1 MFGRFDSLKLKASVL
16 RDSYFDFVKAFWHT
30 VVAEDPVWNWHIPY
44 LCGEIQDQLERVFR
58 GKEKEYDLVCNQ
70 PPATSKSLIYSVF
83 QLPWAWTRMMSFR
96 QIGASYSFPVAMHLS
111 RLCRDV
117 VKSDLYRKL
126 FPEVV
131 IRSDQDTK
139 AFFAN
144 TKGGSRYAVGA
155 NGAITGMHGHCIT
168 IDDPL
173 NPNEAA
179 SKVQLAQTNFW
190 IGKTLLSRKV
200 DKAVAVV
207 QLVMQRLDED
217 DPTRLLLDFGRCRH
231 LCFPAELKDGYD
243 VKPKSAARY
252 YRKKLFDPTRLTKKS
267 LRESLSQLGDVGYAG
282 QYGQSPVPPGGA
294 MFKVENILLHDL
306 REPLPEFKAVV
317 RFWDNAATTE
327 KEDNRSAYTAGPK
340 MALTKD
346 GSTFY
351 ILDMIRD
358 RWDTGTR
365 ERRKRTTARRDGF
378 DVDVGLEQE
387 PGSGGKES
395 ALQTKKMLRGHRV
408 HIIRPS
414 GDKVQRAQPFS
425 VDVNMGRVVVVPGP
439 WVKELLRELKFF
451 PFGRYKDQVDALSGA
466 HSLLCN
472 GMRRA
477 GGVKKAQRQAEE
489 VMHLWLPSKKK
500 DWRRGTDV
508 LKDTLTE
515 EDVSL
520 VKELMSP

>member
-1 MFGRFDSLKLKASVL
+1 MFGRFDSVALKASIL
-16 RDSYFDFVKAFWHT
+16 RDSYFEFVRAFWHT
-30 VVAEDPVWNWHIPY
+30 VVAEDPVWNWHIEY
-44 LCGEIQDQLERVFR
+44 LCKEIQDQLERVFK
-58 GKEKEYDLVCNQ
+58 GKNKEYDLICNQ

-83 QLPWAWTRMMSFR
+83 QLPWAWTRMPSFR

-126 FPEVV
+126 FPNVQ
-131 IRSDQDTK
+131 IRTDQDTK
-139 AFFAN
+139 AFFAT
-144 TKGGSRYAVGA
+144 TKGGTRYAVGA
-155 NGAITGMHGHCIT
+155 NGAVTGMHAHCIT

-200 DKAVAVV
+200 DKSLSVV

-217 DPTRLLLDFGRCRH
+217 DPTSLLLSYGRCKH
-231 LCFPAELKDGYD
+231 LCFPAELKEGYK
-243 VKPKSAARY
+243 VSPPAAARY
-252 YRKKLFDPTRLTKKS
+252 YRKGFFDPKRLNKKA
-267 LRESLSQLGDVGYAG
+267 LEESFRQLGDVGYAG

-294 MFKVENILLHDL
+294 MFKVEEILMHDL

-327 KEDNRSAYTAGPK
+327 KQDNRSAYTAGPK

-351 ILDMIRD
+351 ILDMVRD

-365 ERRKRTTARRDGF
+365 ERRKRLTARRDGPN
-378 DVDVGLEQE
+378 VDVGLEQE

-395 ALQTKKMLRGHRV
+395 ALQTKKMLRGFRV
-408 HIIRPS
+408 HIIRPT

-425 VDVNMGRVVVVPGP
+425 VDVNMGRVVMVPGP
-439 WVKELLRELKFF
+439 WNKELLKELKFF

-466 HSLLCN
+466 HSLLSN
-472 GMRRA
+472 GMKKA
-477 GGVKKAQRQAEE
+477 GGIRKAQKHTEE
-489 VMHLWLPSKKK
+489 ILHLYLPSKKK
-500 DWRRGTDV
+500 DWKRGGKY
-508 LKDTLTE
+508 L
-515 EDVSL
+515 
-520 VKELMSP
+520 KELEELESTESLAT